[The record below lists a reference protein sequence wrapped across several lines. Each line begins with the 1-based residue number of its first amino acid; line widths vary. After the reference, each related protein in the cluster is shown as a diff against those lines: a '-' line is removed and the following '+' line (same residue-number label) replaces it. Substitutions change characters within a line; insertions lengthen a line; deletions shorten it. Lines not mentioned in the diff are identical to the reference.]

1 MEMVKH
7 FFLWISVIILFVAA
21 AVVLELFE
29 GYKIMTT
36 EYYGLRNIKLIF
48 VFMMFFYALVFY
60 PITLLPIS
68 LTIRKVVKSPIIP
81 FFIYSLLGGIG
92 GFFMFQFLYNDSF
105 VVEYDLKMSSSIL
118 IFAVVGFIYA
128 LTENVLHRRMSE

>member
-1 MEMVKH
+1 LEIIKH
-7 FFLWISVIILFVAA
+7 FFLWIAIIILFASA

-29 GYKIMTT
+29 GNKIMTT

-48 VFMMFFYALVFY
+48 VFMMFVYALVFY
-60 PITLLPIS
+60 PITLFPIS
-68 LTIRKVVKSPIIP
+68 FAIRKVVSSQIIS

-92 GFFMFQFLYNDSF
+92 GIFMFRFLYDDDF
-105 VVEYDLKMSSSIL
+105 VSQYDLKMSSSIL

-128 LTENVLHRRMSE
+128 FTENMLHRRMEE